1 MNHMIS
7 SDRTGPRS
15 ARGRVLLLAG
25 AGLPILGII
34 AYAGQISLGRLTVPW
49 YMPVLASLGVVLV
62 VTSLWKRPTLW
73 RVLALIAV
81 ALVAAGEWGLLFA
94 FRLPRYTGPIV
105 ADAAFPGFETS
116 RADGTRFS
124 RSDLVGS
131 RNNVLV
137 FFRGRW

>member
-1 MNHMIS
+1 MINAER
-7 SDRTGPRS
+7 SDSQS
-15 ARGRVLLLAG
+15 ARGRVLLLVG
-25 AGLPILGII
+25 AGLPVLALI
-34 AYAGQISLGRLTVPW
+34 AYAVQIMVGRLTVPW
-49 YMPVLASLGVVLV
+49 YVPALASLGVVLV
-62 VTSLWKRPTLW
+62 GSSLWKRPSLW

-81 ALVAAGEWGLLFA
+81 AVVAAGEWGLLFA

-105 ADAAFPGFETS
+105 AERAFPGFETS
-116 RADGTRFS
+116 RADGSVFS

>member
-1 MNHMIS
+1 MNHMVS
-7 SDRTGPRS
+7 AEGSDS
-15 ARGRVLLLAG
+15 QSVRGRVLLLVG
-25 AGLPILGII
+25 AGLPVLGII
-34 AYAGQISLGRLTVPW
+34 AYAVQISLGRLPVPW
-49 YMPVLASLGVVLV
+49 YVPVLASLGLILV
-62 VTSLWKRPTLW
+62 GTSLWKRLTLW
-73 RVLALIAV
+73 RVLAVIAV

-105 ADAAFPGFETS
+105 AEAAFPGFETS
-116 RADGTRFS
+116 RTDGTKFS

>member
-1 MNHMIS
+1 MINGER
-7 SDRTGPRS
+7 SDSQGT
-15 ARGRVLLLAG
+15 RGRVLLLVG
-25 AGLPILGII
+25 AGLPVLGVI

-49 YMPVLASLGVVLV
+49 YVPVLASLGVVLV
-62 VTSLWKRPTLW
+62 GSSLWRRPSLW

-81 ALVAAGEWGLLFA
+81 AVVAAGEWGLLFA

-105 ADAAFPGFETS
+105 AEGAFPEFETS
-116 RADGTRFS
+116 SADGTKFS
-124 RSDLVGS
+124 RSELVGS